1 MGWQSGE
8 LGDLDS
14 LLHLFEP
21 LFPYLFSVAIVQP
34 VLTVGVVRIK
44 IAGERIVQ
52 NRGGLH

>member
-14 LLHLFEP
+14 LLRLFEP

-52 NRGGLH
+52 NRGGLY